1 LIVLYFQVWFQNARA
16 KWRRMNAQGSSG
28 VEGVMAP
35 TDDDLKGEDESP
47 EDCGQSNMI
56 SCC

>member
-1 LIVLYFQVWFQNARA
+1 
-16 KWRRMNAQGSSG
+16 MNAQGSSG
-28 VEGVMAP
+28 VEGVLAP